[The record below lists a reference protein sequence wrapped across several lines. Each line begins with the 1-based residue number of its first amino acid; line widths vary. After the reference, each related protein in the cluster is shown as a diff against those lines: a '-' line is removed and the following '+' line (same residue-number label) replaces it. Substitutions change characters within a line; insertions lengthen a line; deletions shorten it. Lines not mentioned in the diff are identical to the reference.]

1 MKSAAQKIWK
11 IAWRLGVCLLLLAWI
26 FQAIFYDE
34 GRQTWVEHQFL
45 ADSGKTW
52 ESLKPAERDRTAL
65 EYQQKWQSLT
75 RVERLKIALEY
86 GPPSVWE
93 TLRSIETGPLILSI
107 ILMGAIIISGVIRWQ
122 IVLKVHGLDMPLART
137 TQISLIAHFF
147 NSFLL
152 GSVGGDVLK
161 AYYVA
166 RETHHKKTEAVVTVL
181 VDRIIGMFSLLV
193 FACVM
198 IIPNWSLVSTPKLRA
213 VVAVVVG
220 MTIACAVV
228 MFLFF
233 RGGISKRFP
242 KARDL
247 LKRLPKGEMLERSL
261 EAFREF
267 GRNRRFWWEIIPVA
281 IIANV
286 VIILH
291 FLVLTWGFRLH
302 VPVIALSAIVPT
314 VTSISALPITPSGL
328 GVRENLYVLMLQGVG
343 VEAATALL
351 LSLIGFATSLVWSV
365 IGGIVYVTQRDKQHL
380 QEIETDSA
388 SSD

>member
-1 MKSAAQKIWK
+1 MKSAAKSIWK
-11 IAWRLGVCLLLLAWI
+11 ITWRIGVCVLLLAWI

-34 GRQTWVEHQFL
+34 GRQAWV
-45 ADSGKTW
+45 AMGK
-52 ESLKPAERDRTAL
+52 D
-65 EYQQKWQSLT
+65 WQSLT
-75 RVERLKIALEY
+75 RLDRFEIALRY
-86 GPPSVWE
+86 GPPSIWQ
-93 TLRSIETGPLILSI
+93 TLRSMETGPLILSF
-107 ILMGAIIISGVIRWQ
+107 ILMGATIMIGVIRWQ
-122 IVLKVHGLDMPLART
+122 VVLKVHGLEMPLLRT
-137 TQISLIAHFF
+137 TQISLIAQFF

-198 IIPNWSLVSTPKLRA
+198 LWPNWSLTADIQIRA
-213 VVAVVVG
+213 VVGLVIAMTVG
-220 MTIACAVV
+220 CAVV

-233 RGGISKRFP
+233 RGGVSKRFP
-242 KARDL
+242 KAREY

-281 IIANV
+281 ILANV
-286 VIILH
+286 IIIFH
-291 FLVLTWGFRLH
+291 FISLTWGFHLH
-302 VPVIALSAIVPT
+302 VSPIALAEIVPT

-328 GVRENLYVLMLQGVG
+328 GVRENLYVLMLSVPGVN
-343 VEAATALL
+343 VEPSTALL
-351 LSLIGFATSLVWSV
+351 LSLIGYATSLAWSI
-365 IGGIVYVTQRDKQHL
+365 IGGFVYLTQREKQHL
-380 QEIETDSA
+380 EEIEKE
-388 SSD
+388 SSTEPE

>member
-1 MKSAAQKIWK
+1 VKAAAQKAWK
-11 IAWRLGVCLLLLAWI
+11 LAWRLAVCGLLLAWI

-34 GRQTWVEHQFL
+34 GRQ
-45 ADSGKTW
+45 AW
-52 ESLKPAERDRTAL
+52 EEQIQNQNVGAASAHE
-65 EYQQKWQSLT
+65 KWQALT
-75 RVERLKIALEY
+75 RPERFKIALQY
-86 GPPSVWE
+86 GPASVWR
-93 TLRSIETGPLILSI
+93 TLRTMERGPLILSL
-107 ILMGAIIISGVIRWQ
+107 ILMGATIFAGVVRWQ

-181 VDRIIGMFSLLV
+181 VDRLIGLFSLLV

-198 IIPNWSLVSTPKLRA
+198 LIPNWNLVSTNRLRA
-213 VVAVVVG
+213 VVG
-220 MTIACAVV
+220 LLLCMTGACAII
-228 MFLFF
+228 MLLFF
-233 RGGISKRFP
+233 RGGVSKRFP
-242 KARDL
+242 KAREL
-247 LKRLPKGEMLERSL
+247 LKRMPKGEMIERSL

-267 GRNRRFWWEIIPVA
+267 GRNRRFWWEIIPVS

-286 VIILH
+286 IIILH
-291 FLVLTWGFRLH
+291 FLTLTRGFRLH
-302 VPVIALSAIVPT
+302 VSPIALGAIVPT

-328 GVRENLYVLMLQGVG
+328 GIRESLYVLMLQNVG

-351 LSLIGFATSLVWSV
+351 LSLIGFGTSLVWSI
-365 IGGIVYVTQRDKQHL
+365 IGGLVYLTQRDKQHL
-380 QEIETDSA
+380 QEIEQESESA
-388 SSD
+388 DATSP

>member
-1 MKSAAQKIWK
+1 VKAAARKIWK
-11 IAWRLGVCLLLLAWI
+11 IAWRIGVCLLLLAWI

-34 GRQTWVEHQFL
+34 GRQAWVEM
-45 ADSGKTW
+45 G
-52 ESLKPAERDRTAL
+52 RD
-65 EYQQKWQSLT
+65 WQGLT
-75 RVERLKIALEY
+75 RVERFQIALRY
-86 GPPSVWE
+86 GPPSIWE
-93 TLRSIETGPLILSI
+93 TLRSAETTPLILSLV
-107 ILMGAIIISGVIRWQ
+107 LMGATIFAGVIRWQ
-122 IVLKVHGLDMPLART
+122 VVLKVHGLNMPLLRT

-198 IIPNWSLVSTPKLRA
+198 LPPNWSLFADARLRA
-213 VVAVVVG
+213 VVGLIIA
-220 MTIACAVV
+220 MTAGCAVV
-228 MFLFF
+228 MLLFF
-233 RGGISKRFP
+233 RGGVSKRFP
-242 KARDL
+242 KARDYL
-247 LKRLPKGEMLERSL
+247 RKLPKGEMLERSI

-286 VIILH
+286 IIILH
-291 FLVLTWGFRLH
+291 FLCLTWAFRLH
-302 VPVIALSAIVPT
+302 VSPVALGAIVPT

-328 GVRENLYVLMLQGVG
+328 GVRENLYVLMLKVG
-343 VEAATALL
+343 VDVEASTALL
-351 LSLIGFATSLVWSV
+351 LSLIGYATSLIWSM
-365 IGGIVYVTQRDKQHL
+365 IGGLVYVTQREKQHL
-380 QEIETDSA
+380 EEIEKESSA
-388 SSD
+388 SAEEAD